1 MTDYR
6 RADRVAR
13 SLQDELSSLI
23 RREVRDP
30 RVKDVTL
37 TRIDMTP
44 DLREAT
50 VWFTPLGG
58 IDDDDRVAELAAGLK
73 KAAPFLQGR
82 AGRALRLRNTPRLRF
97 RYDKGV
103 ANLVHMHELM
113 ATMQTSS
120 PEESDEDGS
129 DEAAESNDG

>member
-1 MTDYR
+1 MS
-6 RADRVAR
+6 R

-37 TRIDMTP
+37 TRIDMSP

-58 IDDDDRVAELAAGLK
+58 IDDGERVAELEAGLA

-82 AGRALRLRNTPRLRF
+82 TGRALRLRHTPRLRF

-113 ATMQTSS
+113 ATMQTPPGDASDADADS
-120 PEESDEDGS
+120 GDAEESDDG
-129 DEAAESNDG
+129 